1 MHFAYSRSSPRTI
14 LFLSLLRNFSLVCFI
29 CTGVVSGHGAANA
42 FLVAGLVLAFPV
54 AARLW

>member
-1 MHFAYSRSSPRTI
+1 MHFAYPCPSPRTI

-29 CTGVVSGHGAANA
+29 CTGVISGRGAANV